1 MATVAGTRISRT
13 VATGTVH
20 VYTGKPVNI
29 INFLKK
35 INARAD

>member
-1 MATVAGTRISRT
+1 MATVTGTRISRT
-13 VATGTVH
+13 VATVH